1 MSLVVP
7 FEVAL
12 LLVEACALH
21 LLVIRRLAML
31 ALLLLQ
37 LLLLP
42 HPLSAQASIN
52 NRQRG
57 LERDVEDKGLSAPL
71 VDLRLEGLRC
81 LLLHDPLPSHLVL
94 RLGRHPAVAK
104 RAAPPR
110 NPGDAVRQWHRANYL
125 QPQRGR
131 SNNTLQLFRTD
142 VIDWFV

>member
-1 MSLVVP
+1 MSSVVP

-57 LERDVEDKGLSAPL
+57 LERDVEDKG
-71 VDLRLEGLRC
+71 
-81 LLLHDPLPSHLVL
+81 
-94 RLGRHPAVAK
+94 
-104 RAAPPR
+104 
-110 NPGDAVRQWHRANYL
+110 
-125 QPQRGR
+125 
-131 SNNTLQLFRTD
+131 
-142 VIDWFV
+142 

>member
-42 HPLSAQASIN
+42 HPLSAQASIKTVS
-52 NRQRG
+52 
-57 LERDVEDKGLSAPL
+57 E
-71 VDLRLEGLRC
+71 
-81 LLLHDPLPSHLVL
+81 
-94 RLGRHPAVAK
+94 
-104 RAAPPR
+104 
-110 NPGDAVRQWHRANYL
+110 
-125 QPQRGR
+125 
-131 SNNTLQLFRTD
+131 
-142 VIDWFV
+142 